1 MNIGFVGFGEASYSL
16 AKGLS
21 SEGLNKMKAFD
32 ANVFNDECNSLI
44 KKRSNELN
52 MKVTDSYEGF
62 FDDIDYVFVAVPA
75 FVALDACKEISNY
88 IKDTCT
94 YVDVSAS
101 SPAIKDKCKN
111 ILDEKN
117 ISYID
122 ASMLGSLP
130 KLRHKVPFYVS
141 GEKAKRFIEDF
152 EKYGMNITY
161 VNEKPGSATSIK
173 LIRSIFMKGIS
184 ALMIELVMAS
194 DSYGVSDFVL
204 NSISDSLDGISFMSH
219 LNRISTGSAIHAKR
233 RAFEIGGSIEML
245 EDKNLDS
252 LMSEATK
259 KKLEILANYDFS
271 KVAEKDNKTWK
282 DVVSVLKG
290 VEN

>member
-16 AKGLS
+16 AKGLKD
-21 SEGLNKMKAFD
+21 EGIKDIKAYD
-32 ANVFNDECNSLI
+32 VNVFDEGKNTLI
-44 KKRSNELN
+44 KKRSQELN
-52 MKVTDSYEGF
+52 IEVTDSYEKF
-62 FDDIDYVFVAVPA
+62 FDDRDYVFVAVPA

-111 ILDEKN
+111 ILDEN
-117 ISYID
+117 NVSYID

-130 KLRHKVPFYVS
+130 KLKHKVPFYVS
-141 GEKAKRFIEDF
+141 GEEANKFIQDF

-219 LNRISTGSAIHAKR
+219 LNRLVTGSAIHAKR
-233 RAFEIGGSIEML
+233 RAFELGGSIEML
-245 EDKNLDS
+245 EDKKLNS

-259 KKLEILANYDFS
+259 KKLEIVSNYDFS
-271 KVAEKDNKTWK
+271 NVAEKDEKSWVDIVN
-282 DVVSVLKG
+282 VLKE
-290 VEN
+290 VK

>member
-16 AKGLS
+16 AKGLK
-21 SEGLNKMKAFD
+21 SEGINNMKAFD
-32 ANVFNDECNSLI
+32 VNVFNNECNSLI

-62 FDDIDYVFVAVPA
+62 FDGIDYVFVAVPA
-75 FVALDACKEISNY
+75 FVALDACREISAY
-88 IKDTCT
+88 IKDTCI

-117 ISYID
+117 VSYID

-130 KLRHKVPFYVS
+130 KLKHKVPFYVS
-141 GEKAKRFIEDF
+141 GEKAKKFIEDF